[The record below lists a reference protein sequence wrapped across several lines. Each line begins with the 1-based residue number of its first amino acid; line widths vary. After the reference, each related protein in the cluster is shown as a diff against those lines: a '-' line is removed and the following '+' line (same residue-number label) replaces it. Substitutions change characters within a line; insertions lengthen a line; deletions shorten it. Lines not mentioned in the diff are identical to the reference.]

1 MMQENLSLNAAT
13 EERRRPFDGLVIDW
27 YVNHGFAIFSIV
39 AMVIFNI
46 YAWVV
51 INNYIMVCTC
61 TLSLV
66 FTHVQAYV
74 YIYLYCIN
82 YVKLMLWL
90 QRPYPIQSHILLPGG

>member
-51 INNYIMVCTC
+51 INNYRQVRSLQQ
-61 TLSLV
+61 TLKCGKKPVS
-66 FTHVQAYV
+66 
-74 YIYLYCIN
+74 
-82 YVKLMLWL
+82 KK
-90 QRPYPIQSHILLPGG
+90 R